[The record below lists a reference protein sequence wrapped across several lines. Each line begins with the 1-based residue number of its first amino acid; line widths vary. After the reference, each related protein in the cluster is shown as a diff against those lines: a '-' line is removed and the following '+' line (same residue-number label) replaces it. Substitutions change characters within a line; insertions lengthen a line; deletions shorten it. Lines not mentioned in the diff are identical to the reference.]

1 MATSFGWKSL
11 AGNRCGAVDPGRER
25 AGMAVVVC
33 PGAAAVPRIVRSVAR
48 RVGLVPHSEA
58 MARPAS

>member
-1 MATSFGWKSL
+1 M
-11 AGNRCGAVDPGRER
+11 DPGRER